1 MAHWFHRNPLKGTA
15 EQSFEIKMVQMDVE
29 AVKVCSDL
37 KQSRK
42 RLISLLP
49 DPEHSMSQVET
60 ALNLYLAILR
70 GFLEPPAV
78 APSSRQSAEGTDDG
92 DRGTGGT
99 RPSKLRHSLKFT
111 WNHSVASPSGSGVKP
126 ESQSDAAYEAANLL
140 MNVSFWMMKHAA
152 AVAAKDDLQM
162 EEAKEVHTALRKAS
176 GLIAFVKD
184 TLTPQLLER
193 PGEGTD
199 LDSRVISAYL
209 NQCTA
214 EAQEVTIAR
223 AVELKHSASL
233 ISSLAYETSK
243 MYTTATDSLASLEQK
258 SFGRWRAYLALKA
271 KFYISYAYSYQGEN
285 LLAQDK
291 CGEAI
296 RSLQESKKSYQEACE
311 LAKEYA
317 KAKGGGGGT
326 QAKPDQHK
334 FFRRLAPIV
343 NRTLEKCERENGLIY
358 HQKVAYD
365 PPDLSINDKTFG
377 LVSPE
382 PWELPKTAPLW
393 TPVAYTAFDVAL
405 NPKDEAGSK
414 KKDAGKKDPKVE
426 PVVEKEIKQSDK
438 DRDNESGCTIS

>member
-15 EQSFEIKMVQMDVE
+15 EQSFELKMVQTDVE

-49 DPEHSMSQVET
+49 DPEHSMAQVLT
-60 ALNLYLAILR
+60 ALDLYLAILR
-70 GFLEPPAV
+70 GFLESPPV
-78 APSSRQSAEGTDDG
+78 SSQSTRDDEASG
-92 DRGTGGT
+92 SAGT
-99 RPSKLRHSLKFT
+99 RPSKLRHSVKFI
-111 WNHSVASPSGSGVKP
+111 WQHSVLSPSGSGVKP
-126 ESQSDAAYEAANLL
+126 ESQTDAAYEAANLL
-140 MNVSFWMMKHAA
+140 MNVAFWMMKHAA
-152 AVAAKDDLQM
+152 AVAAKEDLQM
-162 EEAKEVHTALRKAS
+162 EEAKEVHTALRKAA
-176 GLIAFVKD
+176 GLIGFVKD
-184 TLTPQLLER
+184 TLLPQLVEK

-199 LDSRVISAYL
+199 LDTRVVSAYL

-223 AVELKHSASL
+223 AIDLKHSPSL
-233 ISSLAYETSK
+233 VSSLAYETSK
-243 MYTTATDSLASLEQK
+243 MYTTATDSLSSLDAK
-258 SFGRWRAYLALKA
+258 AFGRWRTYLALKA
-271 KFYISYAYSYQGEN
+271 KFYLSYAYSYQGEC
-285 LLAQDK
+285 LLSQDK
-291 CGEAI
+291 CGDAI
-296 RSLQESKKSYQEACE
+296 RSLQESKKCYQEACE
-311 LAKEYA
+311 LAKEYG
-317 KAKGGGGGT
+317 KSKGVGT

-382 PWELPKTAPLW
+382 SYELPRTAPLW

-405 NPKDEAGSK
+405 NPETAEGK
-414 KKDAGKKDPKVE
+414 KKPSPTKDPKVE
-426 PVVEKEIKQSDK
+426 PVHEKEIKQSDK
-438 DRDNESGCTIS
+438 DNDNESGCTIS

>member
-15 EQSFEIKMVQMDVE
+15 EQAFEIKMVQTDVE

-49 DPEHSMSQVET
+49 DPEHSMSQVVT

-70 GFLEPPAV
+70 GFLEPPVPTAQSGE
-78 APSSRQSAEGTDDG
+78 ASS
-92 DRGTGGT
+92 GT
-99 RPSKLRHSLKFT
+99 RPSKLRHSVKFIWT
-111 WNHSVASPSGSGVKP
+111 HSVLSPTGSGVKP
-126 ESQSDAAYEAANLL
+126 ESQSDAAYEAGNLL
-140 MNVSFWMMKHAA
+140 MNVAFWMMKHAS
-152 AVAAKDDLQM
+152 AVAAKEDLQM

-184 TLTPQLLER
+184 TLIPQLVEK

-199 LDSRVISAYL
+199 LDTRVISAYL

-223 AVELKHSASL
+223 AIELKHSSSL
-233 ISSLAYETSK
+233 VSSLAYETSK
-243 MYTTATDSLASLEQK
+243 MYTTATDSLSSLDVK
-258 SFGRWRAYLALKA
+258 PFGRWRTYLALKA
-271 KFYISYAYSYQGEN
+271 KFYLSYAYSYQGES

-291 CGEAI
+291 CGDAI
-296 RSLQESKKSYQEACE
+296 RSLQESRKCYQEACE
-311 LAKEYA
+311 LAKEYS
-317 KAKGGGGGT
+317 KSKGVGT

-343 NRTLEKCERENGLIY
+343 SRTLEKCERENGLIY

-365 PPDLSINDKTFG
+365 PPDLSMNDKTFG

-382 PWELPKTAPLW
+382 EYELPKTAPLW
-393 TPVAYTAFDVAL
+393 TPVAYTAFDVAM
-405 NPKDEAGSK
+405 NPDDGGK
-414 KKDAGKKDPKVE
+414 KKKEGEKKDPKVE
-426 PVVEKEIKQSDK
+426 PVHEKEVKQTDK

>member
-15 EQSFEIKMVQMDVE
+15 EQAFEIKMVQTDVE

-49 DPEHSMSQVET
+49 DPEHSMSQVVT

-70 GFLEPPAV
+70 GFLEPPV
-78 APSSRQSAEGTDDG
+78 AQSSRGEEESPPST
-92 DRGTGGT
+92 T
-99 RPSKLRHSLKFT
+99 RPSKLRHSVKFIWT
-111 WNHSVASPSGSGVKP
+111 HSVLSPSGSGVKP

-140 MNVSFWMMKHAA
+140 MNVAFWMMKHAA
-152 AVAAKDDLQM
+152 AVAAKEDLQM
-162 EEAKEVHTALRKAS
+162 EEAKEVHTALRKAA

-184 TLTPQLLER
+184 TLIPQLVEK

-199 LDSRVISAYL
+199 LDTRVISAYL

-223 AVELKHSASL
+223 AIELKHSPSL
-233 ISSLAYETSK
+233 VSSLAYETSK
-243 MYTTATDSLASLEQK
+243 MYTTATDSLSSLDVK
-258 SFGRWRAYLALKA
+258 PFGRWRTYLALKA
-271 KFYISYAYSYQGEN
+271 KFYLSYAYSYQGES
-285 LLAQDK
+285 LLGQDK
-291 CGEAI
+291 CGDAI
-296 RSLQESKKSYQEACE
+296 RSLQEGRKCYQEACE

-317 KAKGGGGGT
+317 KSKGVGT

-343 NRTLEKCERENGLIY
+343 TRTLEKCERENGLIY

-382 PWELPKTAPLW
+382 AYELPKTAPLW
-393 TPVAYTAFDVAL
+393 TPVAYTAFDVAM
-405 NPKDEAGSK
+405 NPDDPGK
-414 KKDAGKKDPKVE
+414 KKKEGADKKDPKVE
-426 PVVEKEIKQSDK
+426 PVHEKEIKQSDK
-438 DRDNESGCTIS
+438 DRDNESGCSIS

>member
-15 EQSFEIKMVQMDVE
+15 EQAFEIKMVQTDVE

-42 RLISLLP
+42 RLLSLLP
-49 DPEHSMSQVET
+49 DPEHSMSQVVT

-70 GFLEPPAV
+70 GFLEPPV
-78 APSSRQSAEGTDDG
+78 AQSGREEAGSP
-92 DRGTGGT
+92 T
-99 RPSKLRHSLKFT
+99 RPSKLRHSVKFIWT
-111 WNHSVASPSGSGVKP
+111 HSVLSPTGSGVKP

-140 MNVSFWMMKHAA
+140 MNVAFWMMKHAA
-152 AVAAKDDLQM
+152 AVAAKEDLQM
-162 EEAKEVHTALRKAS
+162 EEAKEVHTALRKAA
-176 GLIAFVKD
+176 GLIDFVKD
-184 TLTPQLLER
+184 TLSPQLIEK

-199 LDSRVISAYL
+199 LDTRVISAYL

-223 AVELKHSASL
+223 AIDLKHSASL
-233 ISSLAYETSK
+233 VSSLAYETSK
-243 MYTTATDSLASLEQK
+243 MYTTATDSLSSLDVK
-258 SFGRWRAYLALKA
+258 SFGRWRMYLALKA
-271 KFYISYAYSYQGEN
+271 KFYLSYAYSYQGES
-285 LLAQDK
+285 LLSQDK

-296 RSLQESKKSYQEACE
+296 RSLQESKKCYQEACE

-317 KAKGGGGGT
+317 KSRGVGT

-382 PWELPKTAPLW
+382 MFELPKTAPLW
-393 TPVAYTAFDVAL
+393 TPVAYTAFDVAM
-405 NPKDEAGSK
+405 NPDATEGK
-414 KKDAGKKDPKVE
+414 KKKEAEKKDPKVE
-426 PVVEKEIKQSDK
+426 PVHEKEIKQSDK
-438 DRDNESGCTIS
+438 DRDNESGCSIS

>member
-15 EQSFEIKMVQMDVE
+15 EQAFEIKMVQTDVE

-42 RLISLLP
+42 RLLSLLP
-49 DPEHSMSQVET
+49 DPEHSMSQVVT

-70 GFLEPPAV
+70 GFLEPPV
-78 APSSRQSAEGTDDG
+78 AQSGREEAGSS
-92 DRGTGGT
+92 T
-99 RPSKLRHSLKFT
+99 RPSKLRHSVKFIWT
-111 WNHSVASPSGSGVKP
+111 HSVLSPTGSGVKP

-140 MNVSFWMMKHAA
+140 MNVAFWMMKHAA
-152 AVAAKDDLQM
+152 AVAAKEDLQM
-162 EEAKEVHTALRKAS
+162 EEAKEVHTALRKAA
-176 GLIAFVKD
+176 GLIDFVKD
-184 TLTPQLLER
+184 TLTPQLVEK

-199 LDSRVISAYL
+199 LDTRVISAYL

-223 AVELKHSASL
+223 AIDLKHSASL
-233 ISSLAYETSK
+233 VSSLAYETSK
-243 MYTTATDSLASLEQK
+243 MYTTATDSLSSLDVK
-258 SFGRWRAYLALKA
+258 SFGRWRMYLALKA
-271 KFYISYAYSYQGEN
+271 KFYLSYAYSYQGES
-285 LLAQDK
+285 LLSQDK

-296 RSLQESKKSYQEACE
+296 RSLQESKKCYQEACE

-317 KAKGGGGGT
+317 KSKGVGT

-382 PWELPKTAPLW
+382 MFELPKTAPLW
-393 TPVAYTAFDVAL
+393 TPVAYTAFDVAM
-405 NPKDEAGSK
+405 NPDAAEGK
-414 KKDAGKKDPKVE
+414 KKKEAEKKDPKVE
-426 PVVEKEIKQSDK
+426 PVHEKEIKQSDK
-438 DRDNESGCTIS
+438 DRDNESGCSIS

>member
-15 EQSFEIKMVQMDVE
+15 EQAFEIKMVQTDVE

-42 RLISLLP
+42 RLLSLLP
-49 DPEHSMSQVET
+49 DPEHSMSQVVT

-70 GFLEPPAV
+70 GFLEPPV
-78 APSSRQSAEGTDDG
+78 AQSGTEEAGSS
-92 DRGTGGT
+92 T
-99 RPSKLRHSLKFT
+99 RPSKLRHSVKFIWT
-111 WNHSVASPSGSGVKP
+111 HSVLSPTGSGVKP

-140 MNVSFWMMKHAA
+140 MNVAFWMMKHAA
-152 AVAAKDDLQM
+152 AVAAKEDLQM
-162 EEAKEVHTALRKAS
+162 EEAKEVHTALRKAA
-176 GLIAFVKD
+176 GLIDFVKD
-184 TLTPQLLER
+184 TLTPQLVEK

-199 LDSRVISAYL
+199 LDTRVISAYL

-223 AVELKHSASL
+223 AIDLKHSASL
-233 ISSLAYETSK
+233 VSSLAYETSK
-243 MYTTATDSLASLEQK
+243 MYTTATDSLSSLDVK
-258 SFGRWRAYLALKA
+258 SFGRWRMYLALKA
-271 KFYISYAYSYQGEN
+271 KFYLSYAYSYQGDS
-285 LLAQDK
+285 LLSQDK

-296 RSLQESKKSYQEACE
+296 RSLQESKKCYQEACE

-317 KAKGGGGGT
+317 KSKGVGT

-382 PWELPKTAPLW
+382 TFELPKTAPLW
-393 TPVAYTAFDVAL
+393 TPVAYTAFDVAM
-405 NPKDEAGSK
+405 NPDAAEGK
-414 KKDAGKKDPKVE
+414 KKKEAEKKDPKVE
-426 PVVEKEIKQSDK
+426 PVHEKEIKQSDK
-438 DRDNESGCTIS
+438 DRDNESGCSIS